1 MRDYSN
7 SMTRSMNSGSGTV
20 HGSGGALAPNL
31 RKVNNAVNLNKVS
44 PTSVG
49 ASVSNPTSAVK
60 MPPVT
65 AVVEEEIKEAVVED
79 SKAEEP
85 RVETANEVDQQIEQ
99 MVIQHEPGKLDLAF
113 EQALEAPKAVD
124 NIQQRKYLIFRPYI
138 DPMSLR
144 PHKPSDQGYYFKF
157 YNNVNVHL
165 IRYTFEDNGFREVS
179 DRNQEWSV
187 SWACSNIKSQ
197 LYQSLS
203 RNQKVNHFP
212 KSTEMTR
219 KDCMYRHLARLR
231 ETHGKYLN

>member
-65 AVVEEEIKEAVVED
+65 AVVEEEIKEAVVEE

-85 RVETANEVDQQIEQ
+85 RVETANEVD
-99 MVIQHEPGKLDLAF
+99 
-113 EQALEAPKAVD
+113 
-124 NIQQRKYLIFRPYI
+124 
-138 DPMSLR
+138 
-144 PHKPSDQGYYFKF
+144 
-157 YNNVNVHL
+157 
-165 IRYTFEDNGFREVS
+165 
-179 DRNQEWSV
+179 
-187 SWACSNIKSQ
+187 
-197 LYQSLS
+197 
-203 RNQKVNHFP
+203 
-212 KSTEMTR
+212 
-219 KDCMYRHLARLR
+219 
-231 ETHGKYLN
+231 

>member
-85 RVETANEVDQQIEQ
+85 RVETANEVD
-99 MVIQHEPGKLDLAF
+99 
-113 EQALEAPKAVD
+113 
-124 NIQQRKYLIFRPYI
+124 
-138 DPMSLR
+138 
-144 PHKPSDQGYYFKF
+144 
-157 YNNVNVHL
+157 
-165 IRYTFEDNGFREVS
+165 
-179 DRNQEWSV
+179 
-187 SWACSNIKSQ
+187 
-197 LYQSLS
+197 
-203 RNQKVNHFP
+203 
-212 KSTEMTR
+212 
-219 KDCMYRHLARLR
+219 
-231 ETHGKYLN
+231 